1 MPPLLFIFETPV
13 TFPDFLGQ
21 VSCGE
26 EIIDLGGSNLIKYGL
41 NLVSSLTA
49 GITSVS
55 GASSSR

>member
-1 MPPLLFIFETPV
+1 M

-41 NLVSSLTA
+41 NLVLSLTA
-49 GITSVS
+49 GVTSVP
-55 GASSSR
+55 GDSSSR